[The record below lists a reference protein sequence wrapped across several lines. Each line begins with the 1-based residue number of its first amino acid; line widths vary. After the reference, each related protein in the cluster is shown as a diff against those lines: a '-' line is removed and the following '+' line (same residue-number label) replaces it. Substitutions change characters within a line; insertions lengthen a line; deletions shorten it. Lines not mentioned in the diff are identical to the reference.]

1 MSKEDIVELEIG
13 EDGTYAPK
21 GSKKSKKQN
30 IKKKDPGAYG
40 YGNHTNKP
48 MIFKESHADEFLN
61 GIDAGLDFIE
71 KVVPR
76 VERFL
81 RLRG

>member
-1 MSKEDIVELEIG
+1 MSKDVVELEMD
-13 EDGTYAPK
+13 EDGTYAQK
-21 GSKKSKKQN
+21 GSKKSKKHS
-30 IKKKDPGAYG
+30 IKKKEPGAYG
-40 YGNHTNKP
+40 HSNHTGKP
-48 MIFKESHADEFLN
+48 MIFKESHADDFLS
-61 GIDAGLDFIE
+61 GVDAGLDFIE